1 VERLRAK
8 GYEARF
14 LAVRLPYGEQR
25 DEEDARRAMQFVR
38 PHEALTVNIKEC
50 ADAMLSHLKRAGA
63 QYTDDF
69 QEDFG
74 LGNIKA
80 RQRMIA

>member
-1 VERLRAK
+1 
-8 GYEARF
+8 
-14 LAVRLPYGEQR
+14 
-25 DEEDARRAMQFVR
+25 
-38 PHEALTVNIKEC
+38 
-50 ADAMLSHLKRAGA
+50 MLSHLKRAGA

-80 RQRMIA
+80 RQRMIT